1 MQKRKKEE
9 NNVMTKYIGEIEK
22 KEVVDESQLHD
33 KDTGSAEVQI
43 TILTRR
49 INHLVEHLKE
59 HKKDN
64 HTRRGLLIMVSR
76 RRRLVNYLKKKKPSE
91 LQALAKKL
99 KIKV

>member
-1 MQKRKKEE
+1 
-9 NNVMTKYIGEIEK
+9 MTKYIGDIK
-22 KEVVDESQLHD
+22 KQDVVQESRLHD
-33 KDTGSAEVQI
+33 QDTGSAEVQI
-43 TILTRR
+43 TVLTRR

-64 HTRRGLLIMVSR
+64 HTRRGLLMMVSR

-99 KIKV
+99 KLKV